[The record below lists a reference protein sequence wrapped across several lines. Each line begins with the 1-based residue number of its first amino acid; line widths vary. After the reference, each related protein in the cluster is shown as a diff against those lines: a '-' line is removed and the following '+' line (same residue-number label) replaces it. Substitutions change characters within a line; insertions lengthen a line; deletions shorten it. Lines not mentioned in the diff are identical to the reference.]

1 MRDQSP
7 GLLRASGTLPFSCE
21 QVFNLAADIE
31 RYPEF
36 LPGWISARIRKREC
50 NTCHVDQ
57 VLGFGPV
64 RLQFAS
70 KAVLQP
76 SHRIDVTSTDP
87 RFRKYSLSWLI
98 EEAPTRSCHVSVAVD
113 LELTS
118 GLFQLVVNR
127 LLPAA
132 VDDIVAAFR
141 ARAHAIYAEP
151 QGDCPITRGSKDSD
165 AS

>member
-1 MRDQSP
+1 MRNQSP
-7 GLLRASGTLPFSCE
+7 GLLRASGTLPYRCE
-21 QVFNLAADIE
+21 QMFDLAADIE

-36 LPGWISARIRKREC
+36 LAGWISARIRNREG
-50 NTCHVDQ
+50 NTCQVDQ
-57 VLGFGPV
+57 VVGFGPL

-70 KAVLQP
+70 TAVLQP
-76 SHRIDVTSTDP
+76 SHQIDVSSTDP

-98 EEAPTRSCHVSVAVD
+98 EEAPTRGCQVSVTVD
-113 LELTS
+113 LELKS
-118 GLFQLVVNR
+118 RLLQLVVNR

-151 QGDCPITRGSKDSD
+151 RGHCTVTRKVKDSNV
-165 AS
+165 

>member
-1 MRDQSP
+1 MRNQSP
-7 GLLRASGTLPFSCE
+7 GLLRASGTLPYSCE
-21 QVFNLAADIE
+21 QMFDLAADIE

-36 LPGWISARIRKREC
+36 LAGWISARIRSREG

-57 VLGFGPV
+57 VVGFGPV
-64 RLQFAS
+64 RLQFGS
-70 KAVLQP
+70 TAVLQP
-76 SHRIDVTSTDP
+76 SRRIDVSSTDP

-98 EEAPTRSCHVSVAVD
+98 EEAPRRGCQVSVTVD
-113 LELTS
+113 LELKS
-118 GLFQLVVNR
+118 GLLQLVVNR

-151 QGDCPITRGSKDSD
+151 QGHCAATRRGEDSN
-165 AS
+165 A

>member
-7 GLLRASGTLPFSCE
+7 GLLKTSGTLPYSCE
-21 QVFNLAADIE
+21 QMFDLAADIE

-36 LPGWISARIRKREC
+36 LAGWISARIRKREC

-57 VLGFGPV
+57 VVGFGPV
-64 RLQFAS
+64 RMQFAS
-70 KAVLQP
+70 TAVLQP
-76 SHRIDVTSTDP
+76 PHRIDVSSTDP

-98 EEAPTRSCHVSVAVD
+98 EEAPTRGCQVSITVD
-113 LELTS
+113 LELKS
-118 GLFQLVVNR
+118 GLLRPVVNR

-132 VDDIVAAFR
+132 VEDIVAAFR

-151 QGDCPITRGSKDSD
+151 RGHCAVTRRDEDSN
-165 AS
+165 A